1 MYRFLRKPR
10 WLAFLLLGLV
20 GAIAM
25 PILGQWQ
32 LDRYHQRQRENK
44 VVQERRIKSP
54 VPLRSVI
61 PNTSTIATLPDVE
74 WRQVT
79 VSGTYDIVHQILI
92 ANRSYKGRPGY
103 HVLTPLLI
111 DGEVE
116 QAVLINR
123 GFVPYE
129 AAVGGPLPE
138 APPQS
143 GTVTLQGVLRPTQ
156 TKGGIGP
163 TDPEKGI
170 LKEMAR
176 IDIERISRQNPNRLA
191 PAYIELTGET
201 PTPAQPLSLVEPPKQ
216 DAGTNLSYAMQW
228 FIFTAVGLITW
239 PIIIRREASK
249 RKKARASS

>member
-20 GAIAM
+20 GAITM

-32 LDRYHQRQRENK
+32 LDRYHQRQKENK
-44 VVQERRIKSP
+44 VVQERRTTSP

-61 PNTSTIATLPDVE
+61 LNTATIATLGDVE

-79 VSGTYDIVHQILI
+79 VSGTYDAAHQILI

-111 DGEVE
+111 DGETE
-116 QAVLINR
+116 QAVLVNR

-129 AAVGGPLPE
+129 AAVGGPLPQ
-138 APPQS
+138 APPAS
-143 GTVTLQGVLRPTQ
+143 GTVSLQGVLRPTQ

-163 TDPEKGI
+163 TDPDKGI
-170 LKEMAR
+170 LQEMAR

-191 PAYIELTGET
+191 PAYIELTAET
-201 PTPAQPLSLVEPPKQ
+201 PTPAQPLSLVEPAKV

-228 FIFTAVGLITW
+228 FIFTVIGLITW
-239 PIIIRREASK
+239 PIIIRREAAK
-249 RKKARASS
+249 RNRAASR

>member
-20 GAIAM
+20 GAITM

-32 LDRYHQRQRENK
+32 LDRYHERQRENK
-44 VVQERRIKSP
+44 VVQDRRLKSA

-61 PNTSTIATLPDVE
+61 PATATIATLGDVD

-79 VSGTYDIVHQILI
+79 VSGAYDVAHQILI

-103 HVLTPLLI
+103 HVLTPLMI
-111 DGEVE
+111 DGEIE
-116 QAVLINR
+116 QALLVNR

-138 APPQS
+138 APPAS
-143 GTVTLQGVLRPTQ
+143 GSVSLQGVLRPTQ

-176 IDIERISRQNPNRLA
+176 IDIERISQQNPNRLV
-191 PAYIELTGET
+191 PAYIELMAET
-201 PTPAQPLSLVEPPKQ
+201 PTPPQPLSLVEPPKQ

-239 PIIIRREASK
+239 PIIIRREAAKQK
-249 RKKARASS
+249 RKR

>member
-1 MYRFLRKPR
+1 MYRFLRKPK

-20 GAIAM
+20 GAITM

-32 LDRYHQRQRENK
+32 LDRYDLRQKQNK
-44 VVQERRIKSP
+44 VVQERRIKP
-54 VPLRSVI
+54 AVPLRSVI
-61 PNTSTIATLPDVE
+61 PSPATIATLDDVE

-79 VSGTYDIVHQILI
+79 VSGTYDVVHQILI

-103 HVLTPLLI
+103 HVVTPLLI
-111 DGEVE
+111 DGETE

-138 APPQS
+138 APAQA
-143 GTVTLQGVLRPTQ
+143 GTVNLQGVLRPTQ

-163 TDPEKGI
+163 TDPDKGI
-170 LKEMAR
+170 LREMAR

-191 PAYIELTGET
+191 PAYIELSAET
-201 PTPAQPLSLVEPPKQ
+201 PTPAQPLSLVEAAKP
-216 DAGTNLSYAMQW
+216 DAGANLSYAMQW

-239 PIIIRREASK
+239 PIIIRREAAK
-249 RKKARASS
+249 RKKAAS